1 MEGGPKTLLVIPG
14 LASACLDLPTHLGLN
29 LPPASLSHSP
39 SASPP
44 PPPWAE
50 GSVQGISPGTGFS
63 LLGSCGFKTN
73 LTHLLNLWGKGLVGG
88 NKLCTSSFGRWQG
101 QKHPFLLGAQLGYRK
116 SLARLPK
123 AIPAQSGCPQPVRG
137 GVPWVCNATLCCR
150 KEQLGRQAACSASR
164 DCVLWQ
170 DSLTYYGD
178 FVEFWRRPPPP
189 QLPKFP
195 KVYFNCIY

>member
-29 LPPASLSHSP
+29 LLQ
-39 SASPP
+39 PP
-44 PPPWAE
+44 PPPPPPPPLTHTPWAE

-73 LTHLLNLWGKGLVGG
+73 LTHLLKLWGKGLVGG
-88 NKLCTSSFGRWQG
+88 NKLCTSSFGRWQA
-101 QKHPFLLGAQLGYRK
+101 QKHPFLLGAQLGYRQ
-116 SLARLPK
+116 SLARLRK
-123 AIPAQSGCPQPVRG
+123 AIPAQSGRPQPVRG
-137 GVPWVCNATLCCR
+137 GVPWVCNATLCCW

-170 DSLTYYGD
+170 DHLTYYGD
-178 FVEFWRRPPPP
+178 FVEF
-189 QLPKFP
+189 
-195 KVYFNCIY
+195 